1 MTFRERVL
9 RREALIGTHLT
20 MNDFVTADILSLCDY
35 DYIWIDTEHSFID
48 YSELLK
54 CVRIIRSRGVAA
66 VVRTQMNDVNHTKR
80 LLDIG
85 VDGIVF
91 PQIDT
96 PKEAMA
102 AISSCLYPPQG
113 TRGFGPHAAID
124 YGMRGGFDYARAA
137 NDEIAIFLQVESVKA
152 VENLDKTCRL
162 DHADGFIIGPCDL
175 SGSLGCIADIKN
187 EAVLAEVKKIVETLN
202 ANNKTIG
209 ISIAA
214 TEPDEQKFWIDRG
227 INMISAGVD
236 TDFIRKCAVENARSL
251 RKITNSRKDG

>member
-35 DYIWIDTEHSFID
+35 DYIWIDTEHSSID

-102 AISSCLYPPQG
+102 AISSCLYPPRG
-113 TRGFGPHAAID
+113 TRGFGPHAATN
-124 YGMRGGFDYARAA
+124 YGLCNGMDYAQRA
-137 NDEIAIFLQVESVKA
+137 NDEIAILLQVESVKA
-152 VENLDKTCRL
+152 VENLDKTSRL

-175 SGSLGCIADIKN
+175 SGSLGCIADIKS
-187 EAVLAEVKKIVETLN
+187 EAVLAEIKKIVDILN
-202 ANNKTIG
+202 ENKKSIG
-209 ISIAA
+209 ISIGS
-214 TEPDEQKFWIDRG
+214 TDPDEQKFWIDQG
-227 INMISAGVD
+227 LNMISAGVD
-236 TDFIRKCAVENARSL
+236 TDFIRKCAFENARSL